1 MESLTVLREALRARR
16 QRRRR
21 RERLRR
27 ELMEFRTP
35 AERHELDAMLARHDT
50 TVEDLLAGRQPPAP
64 PVPPRPAWEEAWDEI
79 VLHLSTGSTGESSE
93 E

>member
-1 MESLTVLREALRARR
+1 MESLTVLREAFRARR

-50 TVEDLLAGRQPPAP
+50 TVEDLLAGREPPA
-64 PVPPRPAWEEAWDEI
+64 PPRPAWEEAWDEI
-79 VLHLSTGSTGESSE
+79 VLHLSAGSTGESSE

>member
-1 MESLTVLREALRARR
+1 MESLTALCEALRARR

-35 AERHELDAMLARHDT
+35 AERQELDDVCGRYDT
-50 TVEDLLAGRQPPAP
+50 TVEDLLAGRCPRMEAP
-64 PVPPRPAWEEAWDEI
+64 VLRGREWEEAWDEI
-79 VLHLSTGSTGESSE
+79 VLHLSSDE
-93 E
+93 

>member
-1 MESLTVLREALRARR
+1 MQSLTVLREALRARR
-16 QRRRR
+16 ERRRR

-35 AERHELDAMLARHDT
+35 AERQELDDICGRYDT
-50 TVEDLLAGRQPPAP
+50 TVEDLLAGREPPAAP
-64 PVPPRPAWEEAWDEI
+64 PAPPRPAWEEAWDDI
-79 VLHLSTGSTGESSE
+79 VLHFSDE